1 MNKVLSYKLTETEF
15 IEVTGGIE
23 NVQDL
28 YKWSGFFFSQ
38 GEGFKGKKLYYVI
51 HHFLVNDSIEPTY
64 YLVTRE
70 LIDEI
75 GTIVKHKE
83 SEMINELMLSTL
95 IDHGILQLGGK

>member
-1 MNKVLSYKLTETEF
+1 MKTIQSYKLSETEF

-51 HHFLVNDSIEPTY
+51 HHFLMNDKIEPKY
-64 YLVTRE
+64 YLITKE
-70 LIDEI
+70 LIEEI
-75 GTIVKHKE
+75 GTITTHKE
-83 SEMINELMLSTL
+83 PEMINELMLSTL
-95 IDHGILQLGGK
+95 IDHGILNLGGM

>member
-1 MNKVLSYKLTETEF
+1 MIKVNAYELSEKDF

-51 HHFLVNDSIEPTY
+51 HHFLLNDNLPPKY
-64 YLVTRE
+64 FLVTKDFIEEIGE
-70 LIDEI
+70 LIQ
-75 GTIVKHKE
+75 HKN
-83 SEMINELMLSTL
+83 SEMINELMLTL
-95 IDHGILQLGGK
+95 LIENGILKI

>member
-1 MNKVLSYKLTETEF
+1 MNSIQSYRLSETEF

-51 HHFLVNDSIEPTY
+51 HHFLLNNNIEPKY
-64 YLVTRE
+64 YLITKE
-70 LIDEI
+70 LIEEI
-75 GTIVKHKE
+75 GTIIKHKE
-83 SEMINELMLSTL
+83 PEMINELMLSTL
-95 IDHGILQLGGK
+95 IDHGILKL